1 MKGANRYIG
10 SPVERI
16 EDLRFLRGRGEFVG
30 DLRRPGMLHAAILR
44 SPIAHGRV
52 GGLDASAARALP
64 GVREVITAAAIGAV
78 PRIPLRLLPLP
89 GTERFLQPAIAADR
103 VRYVGEPIAVVL
115 ADSPALA
122 EDGVGAILLDIE
134 ELPPVAD
141 RQASGR
147 AEILLFE
154 ETGTNVAMSFTGT
167 LGDAELAFRDAPY
180 VRRERL
186 QTQRYTALPME
197 PRGVLAEWDA
207 AQRRMTV
214 LGAAKVPFFNR
225 DTLAAMLGLAPADV
239 DLIENDVGGGF
250 GARGEFYPEDFLI
263 PFAARHIGRPV
274 RWIEDRREHLTAMNH
289 ARQADCEVEIA
300 CRRDGTIMGLRGEVF
315 VDLGAYIRTN
325 GLIQPRT
332 LAQFFS
338 GPYRIPNIRITSTAL
353 LTNKTPSGTYRAP
366 GRYEAS
372 FFCERLIELAAGDLG
387 IDSAE
392 MRRRNLIEA
401 AEMPYK
407 LARLE
412 PGGPAVDSECDSGDY
427 GETLERCLA
436 EFGWAEKRAL
446 QGRLIDGRYHGIAVA
461 CFIEGSG
468 AGPKETA
475 RLELDPDG
483 AVTVYVGS
491 TAVGQGLETVM
502 AQIAADTLGLPLD
515 QVRVFHGST
524 PYLQEGY
531 GAFASRSTIL
541 GGSAVFEG
549 AKALLARIREAAAAR
564 LGVSAAAIELVDGRA
579 IVSDGRSLSFGELA
593 AESLRVDAVFSNDN
607 KLSYSYGSAAAHVAV
622 DPGTGRVELL
632 DFLVVEDVGRI
643 VNPLTLH
650 GQAIGGIVQGLGG
663 AFMENLVYD
672 SSGQLLTGTLADY
685 LIPTATD
692 FPRIRAI
699 ALENHPSPSN
709 PLGVKGAGE
718 GAIIPVG
725 GLMAN
730 AVANALAAFGPMP
743 NQLPLS
749 PAQVWRMGPNGKLG
763 EVAQPAR

>member
-1 MKGANRYIG
+1 MIGTNRYIG
-10 SPVERI
+10 SPVERV

-30 DLRRPGMLHAAILR
+30 DLRREGMVHAAILR
-44 SPIAHGRV
+44 SPIAHGRLR
-52 GGLDASAARALP
+52 GLDAAAALAMA
-64 GVREVITAAAIGAV
+64 GVHAVITAAEIGAV
-78 PRIPLRLLPLP
+78 PTIPLRLLPFP
-89 GTERFLQPAIAADR
+89 GTERFLQPVIAADR

-122 EDGVGAILLDIE
+122 EDGVGAIALDIE

-141 RQASGR
+141 RRASAQHG
-147 AEILLFE
+147 ILLFE
-154 ETGTNVAMSFTGT
+154 ESGTNIAMTFTGVT
-167 LGDAELAFRDAPY
+167 GDADAAFREAPY
-180 VRRERL
+180 IRRECF
-186 QTQRYTALPME
+186 QVQRYTALPME

-207 AQRRMTV
+207 AQARMTV

-225 DTLAAMLGLAPADV
+225 DTLAAMLGLAPTNV

-263 PFAARHIGRPV
+263 PFAARHVGRPV

-289 ARQADCEVEIA
+289 AREADCEIEIA
-300 CRRDGTIMGLRGEVF
+300 CRRDGTILGLRGEVF
-315 VDLGAYIRTN
+315 IDLGAYVRTN
-325 GLIQPRT
+325 GLIAPRS
-332 LAQFFS
+332 LAQCFS
-338 GPYRIPNIRITSTAL
+338 GPYRVPNIRITATAL

-392 MRRRNLIEA
+392 MRRRNLIGV

-412 PGGPAVDSECDSGDY
+412 PGGPAVDTECDSGDY
-427 GETLERCLA
+427 GEALERCLV
-436 EFGWAEKRAL
+436 EFGWAEKREL

-475 RLELDPDG
+475 RLDLEPDG
-483 AVTVYVGS
+483 TVSVYVGS
-491 TAVGQGLETVM
+491 AAVGQGLETVI
-502 AQIAADTLGLPLD
+502 AQIAADTLDLPLD

-549 AKALLARIREAAAAR
+549 AKALLEKIRAAAAAR
-564 LGVSAAAIELVDGRA
+564 LGVSAGEVELVDGRA
-579 IVSDGRSLSFGELA
+579 RIGDGRSVSFAELA
-593 AESLRVDAVFSNDN
+593 AEGLRVDTTFANNN
-607 KLSYSYGSAAAHVAV
+607 KLSYSYGSAAAHVTV

-632 DFLVVEDVGRI
+632 DYLVVEDVGRI

-650 GQAIGGIVQGLGG
+650 GQAIGGVVQGLGG

-672 SSGQLLTGTLADY
+672 ATGQLLTGTLADY

-730 AVANALAAFGPMP
+730 AVASALASFGAEP
-743 NQLPLS
+743 NELPLS
-749 PAQVWRMGPNGKLG
+749 PARVWLMGSNKKSAGLP
-763 EVAQPAR
+763 

>member
-1 MKGANRYIG
+1 MIGTNRYIG

-16 EDLRFLRGRGEFVG
+16 EDLRFLRGRGEFIG
-30 DLRRPGMLHAAILR
+30 DLQRKGMLHAAILR
-44 SPIAHGRV
+44 SPTAHGR
-52 GGLDASAARALP
+52 LRAIDAAAANAVP
-64 GVREVITAAAIGAV
+64 GVRAVVTAAEIGAV
-78 PRIPLRLLPLP
+78 PKIPLRLVPLP
-89 GTERFLQPAIAADR
+89 GTERFLQPVIAADR
-103 VRYVGEPIAVVL
+103 VRYVGEPIALVL
-115 ADSPALA
+115 ADSAALA
-122 EDGVGAILLDIE
+122 EDGVGAIVLDIE
-134 ELPPVAD
+134 ELSPVAD
-141 RQASGR
+141 RQASVQHD
-147 AEILLFE
+147 ILLFE
-154 ETGTNVAMSFTGT
+154 ESGTNLAMTFTAT
-167 LGDAELAFRDAPY
+167 IGDADAAFREAAY
-180 VRRERL
+180 VRREHF
-186 QTQRYTALPME
+186 QVQRHTALPME

-207 AQRRMTV
+207 AQRRMIV

-225 DTLAAMLGLAPADV
+225 DTLAAMLGLAPTDV

-263 PFAARHIGRPV
+263 PFAARHVGRPV

-289 ARQADCEVEIA
+289 AREADCEVEIA
-300 CRRDGTIMGLRGEVF
+300 CRRDGRILGMRGEVF
-315 VDLGAYIRTN
+315 IDLGAYIRTN
-325 GLIQPRT
+325 GLIAPRN
-332 LAQFFS
+332 LAQCFS
-338 GPYRIPNIRITSTAL
+338 GPYRVPNMRITSTAL
-353 LTNKTPSGTYRAP
+353 LTNKTPAGTYRAP

-392 MRRRNLIEA
+392 MRRRNLIGA
-401 AEMPYK
+401 TEMPYK
-407 LARLE
+407 LPRLE
-412 PGGPAVDSECDSGDY
+412 PGGPAMDTECDSGDY
-427 GETLERCLA
+427 GEALQRCLA
-436 EFGWAEKRAL
+436 EFGWAEKRSL
-446 QGRLIDGRYHGIAVA
+446 QGRLINRRYHGIAVA
-461 CFIEGSG
+461 CFIEGAG

-475 RLELDPDG
+475 RLDLGPDG
-483 AVTVYVGS
+483 TVSVYVGS
-491 TAVGQGLETVM
+491 ASVGQGLETVM
-502 AQIAADTLGLPLD
+502 AQIAADTLGMPLD

-531 GAFASRSTIL
+531 GAFASRSTVL

-549 AKALLARIREAAAAR
+549 ARALLDKIRLAAAAR
-564 LGVSAAAIELVDGRA
+564 LGSSADEIALVDGRA
-579 IVSDGRSLSFGELA
+579 RTSDGHSVSFADLA
-593 AESLRVDAVFSNDN
+593 ADGLRVDAAFGNN
-607 KLSYSYGSAAAHVAV
+607 NRLTYSYGSAAAHVAV

-632 DFLVVEDVGRI
+632 DYLVVEDVGRI

-650 GQAIGGIVQGLGG
+650 GQAIGGVVQGLGG

-672 SSGQLLTGTLADY
+672 ANGQLLTGTLADY

-730 AVANALAAFGPMP
+730 AVANALASLGAMP

-749 PAQVWRMGPNGKLG
+749 PARFGSW
-763 EVAQPAR
+763 ARSRNLSGLLSPL

>member
-1 MKGANRYIG
+1 VTRTNRYIG

-30 DLRRPGMLHAAILR
+30 DLRRDGMLHAAILR
-44 SPIAHGRV
+44 SPIAHGHIR
-52 GGLDASAARALP
+52 GLDATAARAMA
-64 GVREVITAAAIGAV
+64 GVHAVVTAAEIGAV

-89 GTERFLQPAIAADR
+89 GTERFLQPVIAADR

-115 ADSPALA
+115 ADSAALA
-122 EDGVGAILLDIE
+122 EDGVGAIALDID

-141 RQASGR
+141 RHASGKHD
-147 AEILLFE
+147 ILLFE
-154 ETGTNVAMSFTGT
+154 ESGTNLAMNFTAT
-167 LGDAELAFRDAPY
+167 LGDADAAFREAPY

-186 QTQRYTALPME
+186 QVQRHTALPME

-207 AQRRMTV
+207 AHGRMTV

-225 DTLAAMLGLAPADV
+225 DTLAAMLGLRAADV

-300 CRRDGTIMGLRGEVF
+300 CRRDGTILGMRGEVF
-315 VDLGAYIRTN
+315 VDLGAYVRTN

-338 GPYRIPNIRITSTAL
+338 GPYRVPNIRITSMAL

-372 FFCERLIELAAGDLG
+372 FFCERLIELAAGDLE

-392 MRRRNLIEA
+392 MRRRNLIAA
-401 AEMPYK
+401 AEMPYR

-412 PGGPAVDSECDSGDY
+412 PGGPAVDTECDSGDY
-427 GETLERCLA
+427 GEALERCLA

-446 QGRLIDGRYHGIAVA
+446 QGRLIDGCYHGIAVA

-475 RLELDPDG
+475 RLELEPDG
-483 AVTVYVGS
+483 TVSVYVGS
-491 TAVGQGLETVM
+491 AAVGQGLETVM

-531 GAFASRSTIL
+531 GAFASRSTVL
-541 GGSAVFEG
+541 GGSAVFQG
-549 AKALLARIREAAAAR
+549 ARALLDKIRAAAAAR
-564 LGVSAAAIELVDGRA
+564 LGGPAGEIELVDGHART
-579 IVSDGRSLSFGELA
+579 SDGSSVSFAELA
-593 AESLRVDAVFSNDN
+593 AGGLRVDTAFANN
-607 KLSYSYGSAAAHVAV
+607 NRLTYSYGSAAAHVAV

-650 GQAIGGIVQGLGG
+650 GQAIGGVVQGLGG
-663 AFMENLVYD
+663 AFMEHLVYD
-672 SSGQLLTGTLADY
+672 ANGQLLTGNLADY

-692 FPRIRAI
+692 FPTIRAI

-730 AVANALAAFGPMP
+730 AVANALASFGAMP

-749 PAQVWRMGPNGKLG
+749 PARVWQMASIEKSVGIP
-763 EVAQPAR
+763 

>member
-1 MKGANRYIG
+1 MIGTNRYIG
-10 SPVERI
+10 SPV
-16 EDLRFLRGRGEFVG
+16 G
-30 DLRRPGMLHAAILR
+30 DLRREGMLQATILR
-44 SPIAHGRV
+44 SPVAHGRIRN
-52 GGLDASAARALP
+52 LDAAAARAIP
-64 GVREVITAAAIGAV
+64 GVRAVITVAEIGPV
-78 PRIPLRLLPLP
+78 PTIPLRLLPLP
-89 GTERFLQPAIAADR
+89 GTERFLQPVIAADR

-115 ADSPALA
+115 ADSAAVA
-122 EDGVGAILLDIE
+122 EDGVGAIALDIE
-134 ELPPVAD
+134 ELRPVAD
-141 RQASGR
+141 RRASGKN
-147 AEILLFE
+147 EILLFQE
-154 ETGTNVAMSFTGT
+154 VGTNRAMTFTAVS
-167 LGDAELAFRDAPY
+167 GDADTAFREAEY
-180 VRRERL
+180 TRRERFSV
-186 QTQRYTALPME
+186 QRHTALPME

-207 AQRRMTV
+207 VQRRMTV

-225 DTLAAMLGLAPADV
+225 DTLAAMLGLALTDV

-263 PFAARHIGRPV
+263 PFAARHVNRPV

-289 ARQADCEVEIA
+289 AREADCEVEIA
-300 CRRDGTIMGLRGEVF
+300 CRRDGTILGLRGEVF
-315 VDLGAYIRTN
+315 IDLGAYVRTN

-338 GPYRIPNIRITSTAL
+338 GPYRVPNVHITSTAL

-392 MRRRNLIEA
+392 MRRRNLIGA

-407 LARLE
+407 LPRLE
-412 PGGPAVDSECDSGDY
+412 PGGPAVDTECDSGDY
-427 GETLERCLA
+427 GEALERCLA
-436 EFGWAEKRAL
+436 EFGWEEKRAL
-446 QGRLIDGRYHGIAVA
+446 QGRLIDGRYHGLAVA
-461 CFIEGSG
+461 CFIEGAG

-475 RLELDPDG
+475 RLELEADG
-483 AVTVYVGS
+483 SVAVYVGS
-491 TAVGQGLETVM
+491 AAVGQGLETVM
-502 AQIAADTLGLPLD
+502 SQIAADTLDIQLD

-524 PYLQEGY
+524 PYLDEGY
-531 GAFASRSTIL
+531 GAFASRSTVL
-541 GGSAVFEG
+541 GGSAVFEA
-549 AKALLARIREAAAAR
+549 AKLLLEQIRAAAAAR
-564 LGVSAAAIELVDGRA
+564 LGGSTEEIELVDGRA
-579 IVSDGRSLSFGELA
+579 RSISDGRSLSFAELA
-593 AESLRVDAVFSNDN
+593 SERLRVDTAFANNN
-607 KLSYSYGSAAAHVAV
+607 KLTYTYGSAAAHVTV
-622 DPGTGRVELL
+622 DPGTGHVELL

-650 GQAIGGIVQGLGG
+650 GQAIGGVVQGLGG

-672 SSGQLLTGTLADY
+672 AEGQLLTGTLADY

-692 FPRIRAI
+692 FPTIRAI

-718 GAIIPVG
+718 GPIIPVG

-730 AVANALAAFGPMP
+730 AVASALASFGAMP

-749 PAQVWRMGPNGKLG
+749 PARVWLMGSVNKSSD
-763 EVAQPAR
+763 

>member
-1 MKGANRYIG
+1 MIGTNRYIG

-30 DLRRPGMLHAAILR
+30 DLRRDGMLHAAILR
-44 SPIAHGRV
+44 SPIAHGRLR
-52 GGLDASAARALP
+52 GLDATAARAIP
-64 GVREVITAAAIGAV
+64 GVRAVITSAEIGAA

-89 GTERFLQPAIAADR
+89 GTERFLQPVIAADR

-122 EDGVGAILLDIE
+122 EDGVGAIALDIE

-141 RQASGR
+141 RLVSGR
-147 AEILLFE
+147 QEILLFE
-154 ETGTNVAMSFTGT
+154 ESGTNLAMTFTGVS
-167 LGDAELAFRDAPY
+167 GDADAAFRDAPY
-180 VRRERL
+180 VRRESF
-186 QTQRYTALPME
+186 QVQRYTALPME
-197 PRGVLAEWDA
+197 PRGVLAEWDTT
-207 AQRRMTV
+207 QGRMTV

-225 DTLAAMLGLAPADV
+225 DTLAGMLGLSPAQV
-239 DLIENDVGGGF
+239 DLIESDVGGGF

-263 PFAARHIGRPV
+263 PFAARHAGRPV

-289 ARQADCEVEIA
+289 AREADCEVEIA
-300 CRRDGTIMGLRGEVF
+300 CRRDGTILGLRGEVF
-315 VDLGAYIRTN
+315 IDLGAYVRTN
-325 GLIQPRT
+325 GLIAPRG
-332 LAQFFS
+332 LAQCFS
-338 GPYRIPNIRITSTAL
+338 GPYRVPNIRITAMAL

-366 GRYEAS
+366 GRYEAC

-392 MRRRNLIEA
+392 MRRRNLISA
-401 AEMPYK
+401 AEMPYR

-412 PGGPAVDSECDSGDY
+412 PGGPAADTECDSGDY
-427 GETLERCLA
+427 GEALERCLA

-475 RLELDPDG
+475 RLDLEPDG
-483 AVTVYVGS
+483 TVSIYVGS

-502 AQIAADTLGLPLD
+502 GQIAADTLGLPLD

-524 PYLQEGY
+524 PYLPEGY
-531 GAFASRSTIL
+531 GAFASRSTVL

-549 AKALLARIREAAAAR
+549 AKALLDKIRVAAATR
-564 LGVSAAAIELVDGRA
+564 LGGPADEIELVDGRA
-579 IVSDGRSLSFGELA
+579 RTGDGSSVSFADLA
-593 AESLRVDAVFSNDN
+593 AGGLRVDTAFANN
-607 KLSYSYGSAAAHVAV
+607 NRLTYSYGSAAAHVAV

-632 DFLVVEDVGRI
+632 DYLVVEDVGRI

-650 GQAIGGIVQGLGG
+650 GQAIGGVVQGLGG

-672 SSGQLLTGTLADY
+672 ATGQLLTGTLADY

-730 AVANALAAFGPMP
+730 AVASALASFGAKP

-749 PAQVWRMGPNGKLG
+749 PARVWLMAGFREPDQS
-763 EVAQPAR
+763 V